1 MHPVL
6 RMPAVGS
13 GESWKLLKQRYD
25 LTNVYLTKITEGRL
39 EDGGWMGGY
48 MDGWWMVRQMSAG
61 VDGCGQ
67 RHGAGSRRTNQE
79 VTLVQEKRDEG
90 LGGGQRR
97 ADLRDSLP
105 GEMRILKTS

>member
-39 EDGGWMGGY
+39 EDGGWMGG
-48 MDGWWMVRQMSAG
+48 
-61 VDGCGQ
+61 
-67 RHGAGSRRTNQE
+67 
-79 VTLVQEKRDEG
+79 
-90 LGGGQRR
+90 
-97 ADLRDSLP
+97 
-105 GEMRILKTS
+105 